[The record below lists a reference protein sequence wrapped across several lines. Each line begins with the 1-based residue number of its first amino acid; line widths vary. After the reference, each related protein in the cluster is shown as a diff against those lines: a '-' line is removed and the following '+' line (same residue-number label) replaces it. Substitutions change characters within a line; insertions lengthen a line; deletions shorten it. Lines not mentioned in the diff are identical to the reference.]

1 MTLTETAP
9 AEGSAPPPVRR
20 GLDVLI
26 RVGGVVVALLASVV
40 TAVGELFLTQL
51 RIAGV
56 PTGAAVILAVVANW
70 ALCRFVMAT
79 TGQRR
84 WIALP
89 WALWTAVMLL
99 AAGTRRTEGD
109 YLLADTNWT
118 GFVMILAGSLT
129 FAVCAYRAILRPNV
143 GTAHRPHAELR
154 DHPPA
159 DR

>member
-1 MTLTETAP
+1 MTLTETPPEEEKA
-9 AEGSAPPPVRR
+9 PPVRR
-20 GLDVLI
+20 GWDVLI
-26 RVGGVVVALLASVV
+26 KVAGVVVAVLATVV
-40 TAVGELFLTQL
+40 TAVAELYLTPL
-51 RIAGV
+51 RVFGV

-70 ALCRFVMAT
+70 GLCRFVQFT

-84 WIALP
+84 WIAMP
-89 WALWTAVMLL
+89 WGVWTAITLF
-99 AAGTRRTEGD
+99 AGGARRTEGD

-118 GFVMILAGSLT
+118 GLAMILAGSLT